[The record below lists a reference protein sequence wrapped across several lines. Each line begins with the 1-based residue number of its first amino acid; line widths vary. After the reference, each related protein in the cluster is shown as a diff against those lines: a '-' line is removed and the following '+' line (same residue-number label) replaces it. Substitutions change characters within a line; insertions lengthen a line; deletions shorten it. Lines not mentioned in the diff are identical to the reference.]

1 MDNKQKNI
9 ISKPKTQNRKSQTV
23 NYEMIPSTEEIA
35 LVESMLV
42 SNENDKKSVS
52 VNENDIKEAI
62 VYNNEYT
69 SIDFMMPSDER
80 EILEKN
86 LNVYEDVKK
95 MQEVLA
101 IAKKNKKI
109 SEDIKTLELISKAGK
124 LSNQLFDVMTDEDSI
139 RVLIKEFKE
148 KVEKGES
155 GKAYKELATAN
166 KIMLDARQEMIK
178 GLMAQR
184 NGKSARIDLKFT
196 NDNGNEFQLGV
207 DI

>member
-86 LNVYEDVKK
+86 LNVYDDVKK

-139 RVLIKEFKE
+139 RVLIKAFKE

>member
-1 MDNKQKNI
+1 MEENEELSLKRKAG
-9 ISKPKTQNRKSQTV
+9 NRKNKTL
-23 NYEMIPSTEEIA
+23 NYETAPTIEDLA
-35 LVESMLV
+35 VVETMLLPQKKDD
-42 SNENDKKSVS
+42 NTNIDKK
-52 VNENDIKEAI
+52 DIEEAI
-62 VYNNEYT
+62 VYGNDFT

-86 LNVYEDVKK
+86 LNVYDDVKK
-95 MQEVLA
+95 MQEVLS

-139 RVLIKEFKE
+139 KVLIKAFKE